1 MNVGT
6 DKLFWTRWRAALVM
20 AVVALALVFSQGT
33 SLAAAKK
40 SLVDINSASQ
50 AELEAVKGVGPATA
64 KKIIA
69 NRPYKSL
76 DELSKAGLAAKKIE
90 SFKSS
95 LTVGGAVAP
104 PTPAAAKEEKK
115 SAKEAKKKGEAAPAT
130 QAKEPK
136 AAEPGSGAPVDL
148 NTADQKALEALPG
161 IGPATAK
168 KIIANRPYK
177 SLDELGKAG
186 LSAKKIESLKSSLT
200 VGGAPAPVAPAAA
213 KETRKKGEAATTQAK
228 EPKAVEP
235 GSGAP
240 VDLNTADQKALEAL
254 PGVGPATAKKIIAA
268 RPFKSVDDLS
278 QVKGMSKAKVEA
290 LKDKVIVAQ
299 EKTAAPKAKPAPV
312 APAPAASPAAE
323 KPAVTKEPAS
333 PAKPAA
339 TYKGKGTAAK
349 LAPGQKVNINTASKE
364 DLDKLFDIGE
374 VRAQAIIDGRPYKKI
389 EDVMKVKGIKEGIF
403 EEIKDHITVD

>member
-104 PTPAAAKEEKK
+104 TTPAAAKEEKK
-115 SAKEAKKKGEAAPAT
+115 SAKEAKKKGEAAPTT

-136 AAEPGSGAPVDL
+136 AAEPGPGAPVDL
-148 NTADQKALEALPG
+148 NTADL
-161 IGPATAK
+161 
-168 KIIANRPYK
+168 
-177 SLDELGKAG
+177 
-186 LSAKKIESLKSSLT
+186 
-200 VGGAPAPVAPAAA
+200 
-213 KETRKKGEAATTQAK
+213 
-228 EPKAVEP
+228 
-235 GSGAP
+235 
-240 VDLNTADQKALEAL
+240 KALEAL
-254 PGVGPATAKKIIAA
+254 PGVGPATAKKIIA
-268 RPFKSVDDLS
+268 SS
-278 QVKGMSKAKVEA
+278 
-290 LKDKVIVAQ
+290 
-299 EKTAAPKAKPAPV
+299 
-312 APAPAASPAAE
+312 
-323 KPAVTKEPAS
+323 
-333 PAKPAA
+333 
-339 TYKGKGTAAK
+339 
-349 LAPGQKVNINTASKE
+349 
-364 DLDKLFDIGE
+364 GE
-374 VRAQAIIDGRPYKKI
+374 L
-389 EDVMKVKGIKEGIF
+389 
-403 EEIKDHITVD
+403 

>member
-1 MNVGT
+1 MNVAS

-40 SLVDINSASQ
+40 SVVDINTASL

-64 KKIIA
+64 NKIIA

-76 DELSKAGLAAKKIE
+76 DELNKAGLSAKKIE

-104 PTPAAAKEEKK
+104 AAPAAAKEEKK
-115 SAKEAKKKGEAAPAT
+115 SAKETKKKGEAAPT
-130 QAKEPK
+130 TKAKEQK
-136 AAEPGSGAPVDL
+136 AAEPGAGAPVDL
-148 NTADQKALEALPG
+148 NTADL
-161 IGPATAK
+161 
-168 KIIANRPYK
+168 
-177 SLDELGKAG
+177 
-186 LSAKKIESLKSSLT
+186 
-200 VGGAPAPVAPAAA
+200 
-213 KETRKKGEAATTQAK
+213 
-228 EPKAVEP
+228 
-235 GSGAP
+235 
-240 VDLNTADQKALEAL
+240 KALEAL

-278 QVKGMSKAKVEA
+278 KVKGMSKAKVEA
-290 LKDKVIVAQ
+290 LKDKVIVGQ
-299 EKTAAPKAKPAPV
+299 EKAATPQAKPAPV

-323 KPAVTKEPAS
+323 KPAAAKEPAS

-339 TYKGKGTAAK
+339 TEKDKGTAAK

-364 DLDKLFDIGE
+364 DLDKLFDIGP
-374 VRAQAIIDGRPYKKI
+374 VKAQAIVDGRPYKKS
-389 EDVMKVKGIKEGIF
+389 EDLMKVKGIKEGIF
-403 EEIKDHITVD
+403 EKIKDNITVN